1 MQSFRFVPLALLL
14 PLSVT
19 AAFAPA
25 LAPAH
30 AQTPP
35 INVAPLALPTVEA
48 PPDAPPTA
56 QVYLSTKG
64 VAPIQEG
71 HTMVPATFFSD
82 AVGASVGPVAQGQ
95 WRLLYFGKQ
104 IDFYTNQLGVRVDGA
119 QNQMPTPARVYNGEL
134 HVPMRA
140 FCDYLGLK
148 WSVARR
154 GTDKTVFLVQFP
166 AAYIKDVRTEV
177 QKERVR
183 TVIEL
188 SNATRV
194 AAYLGKTDAN
204 FQFAGRQ
211 ALGVTGDGN
220 IKDYLVT
227 GTRLSSGSWKA
238 KFAVRLNYA
247 APLSW
252 FTLGNPSRIVIDAQ
266 RLFEEQATDYQ
277 GGLALTKIRKGT
289 GHGPVQMWAA
299 RFDPR
304 DGWRV
309 RVEPGGKSVLQRE
322 RTSQLAARKKA
333 VLAVNGGFF
342 AYDGAAVGTVLVGGK
357 WLRLPWQGRTA
368 VGFDKQGRAQI
379 GSLRTDARVLFGNG
393 TSVIIRDLNGWPD
406 AGRVT
411 ALTRDFG
418 KYYKL
423 SAGEMALVVENG
435 VVTSKPGGGGANIPA
450 NGFVLVASGGARPPL
465 ERVERG
471 TRASLSIKPI
481 GWPQITTALGGGPRL
496 VRNGQIYV
504 TSEGFRP
511 DVLSGTGPR
520 TAFGID
526 KNGRYILLVADGRQG
541 YYSTGLT
548 LQELAATMQKL
559 GAVDAMNLDG
569 GGSTALVVKGKVINR
584 PSDGTERRVSNA
596 LLVTR

>member
-1 MQSFRFVPLALLL
+1 MKLSRLVPLVLLF
-14 PLSVT
+14 PLSFGH
-19 AAFAPA
+19 AAR
-25 LAPAH
+25 
-30 AQTPP
+30 AQTPSAQWP
-35 INVAPLALPTVEA
+35 LIAPTLA
-48 PPDAPPTA
+48 APPTA
-56 QVYLSTKG
+56 QVYLSIAG
-64 VAPIQEG
+64 AAPIEDG

-82 AVGASVGPVAQGQ
+82 AVGASVGPIAQDQ

-104 IDFYTNQLGVRVDGA
+104 IDFRTNQQGVLVDG
-119 QNQMPTPARVYNGEL
+119 QQDQMPVPARVYGKEL

-140 FCDYLGLK
+140 FCDWLGLK
-148 WSVARR
+148 WSIARR
-154 GTDKTVFLVQFP
+154 GTDKTVFLMQFP
-166 AAYIKDVRTEV
+166 ASYIKDVRTEV

-188 SNATRV
+188 SNPTRV

-211 ALGVTGDGN
+211 SLGVAGN
-220 IKDYLVT
+220 GNVKDYLVT
-227 GTRLSSGSWKA
+227 GTKLSSGNWKA
-238 KFAVRLNYA
+238 RFGVKLNYA

-266 RLFEEQATDYQ
+266 RLFEEQTTDYS

-309 RVEPGGKSVLQRE
+309 RVEPGGNVLERE
-322 RTSQLAARKKA
+322 RISRLASRKSA

-342 AYDGAAVGTVLVGGK
+342 AYDGAAVGTVLVNGQ
-357 WLRLPWQGRTA
+357 WRRLPWNGRTT
-368 VGFDKQGRAQI
+368 VGFDKNGRAKI
-379 GSLRTDARVLFGNG
+379 GSMRTDARAIFGNG
-393 TSVIIRDLNGWPD
+393 TSVPIRDLNGWPD
-406 AGRVT
+406 SGRVT

-418 KYYKL
+418 TYYKL

-435 VVTSKPGGGGANIPA
+435 KVTSKPGGGGANIPA
-450 NGFVLVASGGARPPL
+450 DGFVLVASKGARAPL
-465 ERVERG
+465 ERVARG
-471 TRASLSIKPI
+471 TSARLSIQPI
-481 GWPQITTALGGGPRL
+481 GWPSITTALGGGPRL
-496 VRNGQIYV
+496 VKDGQIYV
-504 TSEGFRP
+504 TNEGFRP
-511 DVLSGTGPR
+511 DVLRGTGPR

-526 KNGRYILLVADGRQG
+526 KQGRYIILVADGRQG

-559 GAVDAMNLDG
+559 GAVDALNFDG
-569 GGSTALVVKGKVINR
+569 GGSTALAVKGKIINR
-584 PSDGTERRVSNA
+584 PSDGIERRVANA

>member
-1 MQSFRFVPLALLL
+1 MQSSFLVSLALLL
-14 PLSVT
+14 PLFISH
-19 AAFAPA
+19 AAR
-25 LAPAH
+25 
-30 AQTPP
+30 AQTPS
-35 INVAPLALPTVEA
+35 VQLPLALPTNA
-48 PPDAPPTA
+48 PATAPDAVPTA
-56 QVYLSTKG
+56 QAYLSIRG
-64 VAPIQEG
+64 AAPIQNG

-82 AVGASVGPVAQGQ
+82 AVGASVGPVAKDQ

-104 IDFYTNQLGVRVDGA
+104 LDFYTNQRGVLVDG
-119 QNQMPTPARVYNGEL
+119 QPDRMPTPARVYGKDL
-134 HVPMRA
+134 YVSMRS
-140 FCDYLGLK
+140 FCDWLGLK
-148 WSVARR
+148 WSVTRR

-166 AAYIKDVRTEV
+166 AAYVQDVRTDV

-183 TVIEL
+183 TVIQL
-188 SNATRV
+188 SNPTRV

-211 ALGVTGDGN
+211 SPGVAGVGKVN
-220 IKDYLVT
+220 DYLVT
-227 GTRLSSGSWKA
+227 GTRLSSGNWKA
-238 KFAVRLNYA
+238 KFAVKLNYA

-266 RLFEEQATDYQ
+266 RLFEEQTTDSQ
-277 GGLALTKIRKGT
+277 GGLALTRIRKGT

-309 RVEPGGKSVLQRE
+309 RVETGGASVLERE
-322 RTSQLAARKKA
+322 RTSRMASRKSA

-342 AYDGAAVGTVLVGGK
+342 AYDGAAVGTVLVNGK
-357 WLRLPWQGRTA
+357 WRRLPWNGRTT
-368 VGFDKQGRAQI
+368 VGFDKQGRARI
-379 GSLRTDARVLFGNG
+379 GSMRTDARAIFGDG

-406 AGRVT
+406 GGRVT
-411 ALTRDFG
+411 ALTGDFG

-435 VVTSKPGGGGANIPA
+435 KVVSKPGGGGANIPA
-450 NGFVLVASGGARPPL
+450 GGFVLVASGGARPAL
-465 ERVERG
+465 ERVARG
-471 TRASLSIKPI
+471 TRARLSIQAI
-481 GWPQITTALGGGPRL
+481 GWPAITTALGGGPRL
-496 VRNGQIYV
+496 VKDGQIYV
-504 TSEGFRP
+504 SNEGFRS
-511 DVLSGTGPR
+511 DVTDGTGPR

-526 KNGRYILLVADGRQG
+526 RAGRYIILVADGRQG

-559 GAVDAMNLDG
+559 GAADALNFDG

-584 PSDGTERRVSNA
+584 PSDGIERRVANA

>member
-1 MQSFRFVPLALLL
+1 MLFSRLTILILLSASISLA
-14 PLSVT
+14 
-19 AAFAPA
+19 AR
-25 LAPAH
+25 

-35 INVAPLALPTVEA
+35 IQAPAPQTPALQLPTLA
-48 PPDAPPTA
+48 PDAPPTA
-56 QVYLSTKG
+56 QVYLSIVG
-64 VAPIQEG
+64 AAPIQNG

-82 AVGASVGPVAQGQ
+82 AVGASVGPVAREQ

-104 IDFYTNQLGVRVDGA
+104 IDFYDGQRGVRVDGVPD
-119 QNQMPTPARVYNGEL
+119 QMPVPARVYGTNL

-140 FCDYLGLK
+140 FCDWLGLK

-154 GTDKTVFLVQFP
+154 GADKTVFLIQFP
-166 AAYIKDVRTEV
+166 ASYIKDVRTDV

-188 SNATRV
+188 SNPTRV
-194 AAYLGKTDAN
+194 AAYLGKTNAN
-204 FQFAGRQ
+204 FEFAGRQ
-211 ALGVTGDGN
+211 SAGVATSESV
-220 IKDYLVT
+220 KDYLVT
-227 GTRLSSGSWKA
+227 GNTLRSGNWQA
-238 KFAVRLNYA
+238 KFAVKLNYA

-266 RLFEEQATDYQ
+266 RLFEEQATDYE

-299 RFDPR
+299 RFDPK

-309 RVEPGGKSVLQRE
+309 RIEPGGASVLERE
-322 RTSQLAARKKA
+322 RTSKMASRKSA

-342 AYDGAAVGTVLVGGK
+342 AYDGAAVGTVLVQGK
-357 WLRLPWQGRTA
+357 WRRLPWNGRTA
-368 VGFDKQGRAQI
+368 VGFDKQGRAKI
-379 GSLRTDARVLFGNG
+379 GSLRTDARVLFGDG

-406 AGRVT
+406 GGRVT
-411 ALTRDFG
+411 ALTQDFG
-418 KYYKL
+418 KFYKL

-435 VVTSKPGGGGANIPA
+435 VVTSKPGGGGVNVPA
-450 NGFVLVASGGARPPL
+450 QGFVLVASGGARPPL
-465 ERVERG
+465 ERVQRG
-471 TRASLSIKPI
+471 TRARLSIKPI
-481 GWPQITTALGGGPRL
+481 NWPNITTALGGGPRL

-504 TSEGFRP
+504 TDEGFRS
-511 DVLSGTGPR
+511 DVLRGTGPR

-526 KNGRYILLVADGRQG
+526 KQGRYIILVADGRQG

-584 PSDGTERRVSNA
+584 PSDGTERRVANA
-596 LLVTR
+596 LLVMR

>member
-1 MQSFRFVPLALLL
+1 MKLSRYAPLVLLFSLALAR
-14 PLSVT
+14 
-19 AAFAPA
+19 AAQS
-25 LAPAH
+25 
-30 AQTPP
+30 QTPP
-35 INVAPLALPTVEA
+35 VQLPLQLPATPPASAL
-48 PPDAPPTA
+48 DAPPTA
-56 QVYLSTKG
+56 QAYLSIAG
-64 VAPIQEG
+64 AAPIQDG

-82 AVGASVGPVAQGQ
+82 AVGASVGPVAKDQ

-104 IDFYTNQLGVRVDGA
+104 IDFYTNQRGVLVDGA
-119 QNQMPTPARVYNGEL
+119 QDQMPVPARVYGKEL
-134 HVPMRA
+134 HVSMGA
-140 FCDYLGLK
+140 FCTWLGLK

-166 AAYIKDVRTEV
+166 AAYIQDVRTDV
-177 QKERVR
+177 QPERVR

-188 SNATRV
+188 SNPTRV
-194 AAYLGKTDAN
+194 AAYLGKTDAD

-211 ALGVTGDGN
+211 APGASGSGN
-220 IKDYLVT
+220 VKDYLVT
-227 GTRLSSGSWKA
+227 GTTLRSGNWKA
-238 KFAVRLNYA
+238 KFAVKLNYA

-252 FTLGNPSRIVIDAQ
+252 FTLGNPTRIVIDAQ
-266 RLFEEQATDYQ
+266 RLFEEQATDAQ
-277 GGLALTKIRKGT
+277 GGLVLTKIRKGT

-309 RVEPGGKSVLQRE
+309 RVEPGGDVLQRE
-322 RTSQLAARKKA
+322 RISRLAARKKA

-342 AYDGAAVGTVLVGGK
+342 AYDGAAVGTVLVNGQ
-357 WLRLPWQGRTA
+357 WRRLPWNGRTT
-368 VGFDKQGRAQI
+368 VGFDKNGRAKI
-379 GSLRTDARVLFGNG
+379 GSMRTDARVVFGDN

-406 AGRVT
+406 KGRVT
-411 ALTRDFG
+411 ALTQDFA

-435 VVTSKPGGGGANIPA
+435 IVTSKPGGGGVNVPK

-465 ERVERG
+465 ERVARG
-471 TRASLSIKPI
+471 TRARLSIKPI
-481 GWPQITTALGGGPRL
+481 NWPAITTALGGGPRL

-526 KNGRYILLVADGRQG
+526 KAGRYIILVADGRQG
-541 YYSTGLT
+541 FYSTGLT

-559 GAVDAMNLDG
+559 GAVDALNFDG

-584 PSDGTERRVSNA
+584 PSDGFERRVANA

>member
-1 MQSFRFVPLALLL
+1 MQLPRFATLTFLLSAWF
-14 PLSVT
+14 LS
-19 AAFAPA
+19 AARAQTQT
-25 LAPAH
+25 
-30 AQTPP
+30 QTPP
-35 INVAPLALPTVEA
+35 IQASQTPTLELPTPA
-48 PPDAPPTA
+48 PDAPPTA
-56 QVYLSTKG
+56 QVYLSTPG
-64 VAPIQEG
+64 AAPIQNG

-82 AVGASVGPVAQGQ
+82 AIGASVGPVAKGQ
-95 WRLLYFGKQ
+95 WRLLYFGRQ
-104 IDFYTNQLGVRVDGA
+104 IDFYDGQRGVRVDGL
-119 QNQMPTPARVYNGEL
+119 QDQMPVPARVYGQDL
-134 HVPMRA
+134 HVSMRA
-140 FCDYLGLK
+140 FCEWLGLK

-166 AAYIKDVRTEV
+166 AAYIKDVRTDV

-194 AAYLGKTDAN
+194 SAYLGKTNAN
-204 FQFAGRQ
+204 FEFAGRQ
-211 ALGVTGDGN
+211 ALGVSGN
-220 IKDYLVT
+220 DRVKDYLVT
-227 GTRLSSGSWKA
+227 GTTLRSGSWKA
-238 KFAVRLNYA
+238 KFAVKLNYA

-266 RLFEEQATDYQ
+266 RLFEEQATDYE

-309 RVEPGGKSVLQRE
+309 RVEPGGASVLERE
-322 RTSQLAARKKA
+322 RPSRMASRKRA

-368 VGFDKQGRAQI
+368 VGFDKAGRARI
-379 GSLRTDARVLFGNG
+379 GSLRTDARVNFGDG

-411 ALTRDFG
+411 ALTSDFG

-423 SAGEMALVVENG
+423 SPGEMALVVENG
-435 VVTSKPGGGGANIPA
+435 AVTSKPGGGGVNIPA
-450 NGFVLVASGGARPPL
+450 KGFVLVASGGARPPL
-465 ERVERG
+465 ERVARG
-471 TRASLSIKPI
+471 TRAKLSIKPI
-481 GWPQITTALGGGPRL
+481 NWPTITTALGGGPRL

-511 DVLSGTGPR
+511 DVLNGTGPR

-526 KNGRYILLVADGRQG
+526 KAGRYIILVADGRQG

-584 PSDGTERRVSNA
+584 PSDGVERRVSNA
-596 LLVTR
+596 LLVMR